1 MLDVEK
7 QKSILKII
15 RAYLKAVNRAG
26 IKASQAVL
34 FGSWAR
40 GEARPDS
47 DIDLVVIAPEFD
59 GTRRRELVDRLWELR
74 AATNEAWRIEP
85 IACGERQWIED
96 DTSPI
101 IEIARREG
109 EMITLAPEAA

>member
-1 MLDVEK
+1 
-7 QKSILKII
+7 
-15 RAYLKAVNRAG
+15 
-26 IKASQAVL
+26 L

-59 GTRRRELVDRLWELR
+59 GQRERRLVNRLWELR
-74 AATNEAWRIEP
+74 AAIREAWRIEP
-85 IACGERQWIED
+85 IPCGERQWIED

-109 EMITLAPEAA
+109 EVITLAPGAA